1 MREVAAAATFQFRKH
16 MGRKANWMH
25 GTQCCNP
32 QSEHILDGDRL
43 KEAMKLLPANV
54 TAFKRQLDPRATKS
68 PGARFRA
75 DSKTLRVRGKKNQ
88 NARGRSWCMMNTDT
102 VTGR

>member
-1 MREVAAAATFQFRKH
+1 MREVAAVATFQFRKH

-43 KEAMKLLPANV
+43 KEAMKLLTANV
-54 TAFKRQLDPRATKS
+54 
-68 PGARFRA
+68 
-75 DSKTLRVRGKKNQ
+75 
-88 NARGRSWCMMNTDT
+88 NALKDN
-102 VTGR
+102 